1 MSYTIGNTDIIITS
15 SGVTKVDTKEEDETL
30 GWKGKVITT
39 LLTEKEGLLE
49 SEDVIQRGYK
59 PVNVEIQT
67 KVCSAYE
74 YAVFEFPK
82 PTTIDSIVYQVIL
95 KGIKSNDHFDIIE
108 KMKQFIVAG
117 E

>member
-15 SGVTKVDTKEEDETL
+15 SGVTKVDTKEE
-30 GWKGKVITT
+30 
-39 LLTEKEGLLE
+39 
-49 SEDVIQRGYK
+49 
-59 PVNVEIQT
+59 

-82 PTTIDSIVYQVIL
+82 PTTVDSIVYQVIL

-117 E
+117 ELLVKY